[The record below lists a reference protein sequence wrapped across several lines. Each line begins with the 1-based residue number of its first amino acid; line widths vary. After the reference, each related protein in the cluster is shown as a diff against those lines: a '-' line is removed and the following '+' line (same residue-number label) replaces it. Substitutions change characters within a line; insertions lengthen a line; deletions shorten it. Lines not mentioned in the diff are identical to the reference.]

1 MPSRLVRQPQ
11 RGKGARLEDAVTP
24 DERAVEIG
32 RDDLDVAWKV
42 FGELDQPFA
51 SPPVAFTT

>member
-1 MPSRLVRQPQ
+1 VRQPQ

-32 RDDLDVAWKV
+32 RDDLDVARKV